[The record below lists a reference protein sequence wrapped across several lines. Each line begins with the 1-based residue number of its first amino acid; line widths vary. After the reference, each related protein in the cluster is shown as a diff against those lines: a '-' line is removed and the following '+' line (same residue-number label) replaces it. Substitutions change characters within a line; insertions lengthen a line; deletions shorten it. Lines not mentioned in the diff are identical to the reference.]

1 MATDDTTTDDG
12 ATTESPAT
20 DDGDTLLALDDI
32 TAGYGNTTVIHD
44 VSFSVDRGEVACL
57 IGPNGSGK
65 STVMKSIYGFADV
78 FEGTVT
84 FDGDDVTSLA
94 PEESLRT
101 GMSYVLQ
108 DASVFPDMTVH
119 ENMLMGGFV
128 FGDDDEAEDRA
139 WDLYDEFERLKDLRE
154 QKAGTLSGGQ
164 RRLLELARALMVDPE
179 LMLLDEPSIGLEPRY
194 IDDVF
199 ERIRELNDL
208 GTTLLIVEQNAEK
221 GLSVADKGLVLSS
234 GAIQFTGTGTELLED
249 EEIGRLYLGG

>member
-1 MATDDTTTDDG
+1 MGD
-12 ATTESPAT
+12 
-20 DDGDTLLALDDI
+20 DTLLELSEV

-44 VSFSVDRGEVACL
+44 VSFSVERGEVACL

-78 FEGTVT
+78 FEGSVT
-84 FDGDDVTSLA
+84 FDGEDVTGLA

-108 DASVFPDMTVH
+108 DASVFPEMTVH

-128 FGDDDEAEDRA
+128 FDDDEEAEERA
-139 WDLYDEFERLKDLRE
+139 WDLYDEFERLKNLRE
-154 QKAGTLSGGQ
+154 QRAGTLSGGQ
-164 RRLLELARALMVDPE
+164 RRLLELARALMVDPA

-221 GLSVADKGLVLSS
+221 GLSVADQGLVLAS